1 MKVADILQKKGS
13 VIITIKPTETIA
25 ALSQRLRERRI
36 GAAIVSADG
45 QSVDGVISERDI
57 AYGLCIHKGELHA
70 MPVSALM
77 TKAVITCAPGD
88 EIGIVASTMLS
99 RNVRHLPV
107 KDGERLIGMVS
118 IRDVL
123 NFRVDQLQRE
133 TGALRAFAMQTDRE
147 VQDRLAARLPPGSL
161 VREQAPN
168 ENAAPGFPEAAFF
181 CARCDL
187 RR

>member
-1 MKVADILQKKGS
+1 VKVADILEIKGS
-13 VIITIKPTETIA
+13 TVITIKPTETMA

-36 GAAIVSADG
+36 GAAIVSGNG

-57 AYGLCIHKGELHA
+57 AYGLSVHKADLHA

-77 TKAVITCAPGD
+77 TKAVITCSPD
-88 EIGIVASTMLS
+88 DNLGIVASTMLS

-107 KDGERLIGMVS
+107 LDGNRLIGMVS

-133 TGALRAFAMQTDRE
+133 TGALRAFVSQTDRQPE
-147 VQDRLAARLPPGSL
+147 DR
-161 VREQAPN
+161 
-168 ENAAPGFPEAAFF
+168 
-181 CARCDL
+181 
-187 RR
+187 

>member
-1 MKVADILQKKGS
+1 MYKRQV
-13 VIITIKPTETIA
+13 
-25 ALSQRLRERRI
+25 
-36 GAAIVSADG
+36 
-45 QSVDGVISERDI
+45 
-57 AYGLCIHKGELHA
+57 HKGELHA

-133 TGALRAFAMQTDRE
+133 TGLLRAFAMQTDRE
-147 VQDRLAARLPPGSL
+147 VQDR
-161 VREQAPN
+161 
-168 ENAAPGFPEAAFF
+168 
-181 CARCDL
+181 
-187 RR
+187 